1 MSDRIRR
8 GPLVLAAALIV
19 AVTATGATVGV
30 DWARGDT
37 RAVCAEFDT
46 TFGLYEDAPVTI
58 RGVPVGS
65 VRALNPAGDRVRV
78 DMRIDDRVLPAEV
91 RAVVVNSSLLTDRR
105 VELVHADYAGG
116 AVLPEDR
123 CIAKEHTET
132 PLSVSAALRSFT
144 GLLDEMTRPGPDG
157 VPPLQAVLAGAD
169 RELGGLGPQLR
180 DQLRALAD
188 LTSSPDIFMAELG
201 EVLDNSAELTT
212 FLTGQW
218 ADITT
223 TLTTFG
229 PGLELLE
236 SSLVIVKTMVGKLA
250 AAVEPMDRLFNQH
263 FPYLMDMLESS
274 IPAVTLAR
282 VRAEESR
289 DVLNTVPGVMAMLR
303 GMIGAAGV
311 EIGYRGPDVVV
322 AGDAAALCGGAPDCA
337 PLSATLARMPL
348 PQAVFAAVGGAR

>member
-1 MSDRIRR
+1 MGVRT
-8 GPLVLAAALIV
+8 GLGVVLVAAV
-19 AVTATGATVGV
+19 AATGAALGAG
-30 DWARGDT
+30 WGGGAT

-46 TFGLYEDAPVTI
+46 TYGLYEGAAVTI

-65 VRALNPAGDRVRV
+65 VAALEPAGDRVRV
-78 DMRIDDRVLPAEV
+78 RMRIAERRLPAEV
-91 RAVVVNSSLLTDRR
+91 RAVVVNASLLTDRR
-105 VELVHADYAGG
+105 VELANADYAGG
-116 AVLPEDR
+116 ALLPEQR
-123 CIAKEHTET
+123 CIAKERTET

-180 DQLRALAD
+180 DQLRALAE
-188 LTSSPDIFMAELG
+188 LTSSPEVFMGELG
-201 EVLDNSAELTT
+201 AVLDNSAELTT
-212 FLTGQW
+212 FLTREWG
-218 ADITT
+218 DITT

-250 AAVEPMDRLFNQH
+250 LAVEPMDRLFNQH
-263 FPYLMDMLESS
+263 FPYLMELLESS

-289 DVLNTVPGVMAMLR
+289 DVLDTVPGVLAMLR
-303 GMIGAAGV
+303 AMVGVAGV
-311 EIGYRGPDVVV
+311 EVGYRGPGVVV
-322 AGDAAALCGGAPDCA
+322 AGDPARLCAGVPECTALSAAA
-337 PLSATLARMPL
+337 ARMPL
-348 PQAVFAAVGGAR
+348 PQAVLAAVGGAR

>member
-1 MSDRIRR
+1 MSVRVGLGIV
-8 GPLVLAAALIV
+8 LVAAV
-19 AVTATGATVGV
+19 AATGAAVGV
-30 DWARGDT
+30 DWGAGET

-46 TFGLYEDAPVTI
+46 TYGLYEDAAVTI

-65 VRALNPAGDRVRV
+65 VSALEPEGDRVRV
-78 DMRIDDRVLPAEV
+78 RMRIGARPLPADV

-105 VELVHADYAGG
+105 VELVNADYPGG
-116 AVLPEDR
+116 ALLPEDR
-123 CIAKEHTET
+123 CIAKERTET
-132 PLSVSAALRSFT
+132 PLSVSTALRSFT

-180 DQLRALAD
+180 EQLRALAE
-188 LTSSPDIFMAELG
+188 LTSSPDIFMGELG
-201 EVLDNSAELTT
+201 AVLDNSAALTT
-212 FLTGQW
+212 FLTREWG
-218 ADITT
+218 DITT

-282 VRAEESR
+282 VRAEESQ

-303 GMIGAAGV
+303 AMIGQAGV
-311 EIGYRGPDVVV
+311 EVGYRGPEVVL
-322 AGDAAALCGGAPDCA
+322 AGDPAALCAGVPECA
-337 PLSATLARMPL
+337 PLSGAAAQMPL
-348 PQAVFAAVGGAR
+348 PQAVFAIAGGAR